1 MLLNLQCN
9 IYTKEAGGAN
19 LAFPTQLLFQS
30 NSAALEKM
38 SELVH
43 PLKELQKCND
53 SSARFSLL
61 GWSFSISVYV
71 INLYWNIVLHFFPL
85 YYHPT
90 FDVLGLVSP
99 HLSKE
104 KK

>member
-1 MLLNLQCN
+1 MILLPD
-9 IYTKEAGGAN
+9 
-19 LAFPTQLLFQS
+19 F
-30 NSAALEKM
+30 
-38 SELVH
+38 
-43 PLKELQKCND
+43 
-53 SSARFSLL
+53 LL